1 MKKINTEKLFRPIL
15 KNAEKQGDRPILT
28 KACWNK
34 SKKELVATDGHR
46 LMVVLTK
53 TQPQGKYTIP
63 KGKDGNYPNYAQV
76 VPGYREG
83 CLPEVKDTKH
93 VLVLSKELIPKL
105 KQALALL
112 KGTVEVGDCHFVR
125 DKRNIT
131 RLQLCC
137 SVIDVGSMHYEGANK
152 KNKKVT
158 LNLKYLYELVK
169 LFHTLGEDEFEF
181 HVTDELSPIVMIGKE
196 VYAIL
201 MPHRT

>member
-1 MKKINTEKLFRPIL
+1 MNRINTEKLFRPIL

-34 SKKELVATDGHR
+34 SKKELVATDGQR
-46 LMVVLTK
+46 LVVVLTK

-63 KGKDGNYPNYAQV
+63 KGKDGNYPGYARV

-83 CLPEVKDTKH
+83 CLPEVKDSKH
-93 VLVLSKELIPKL
+93 VLVLSKEIIPKL

-112 KGTVEVGDCHFVR
+112 KDTVEFGACHFVR
-125 DKRNIT
+125 DKRGIT

-137 SVIDVGSMHYEGANK
+137 SVQDVGSMHYKGANE
-152 KNKKVT
+152 KNKQVT

-169 LFHTLGEDEFEF
+169 MFHTLGEDEFEF
-181 HVTDELSPIVMIGKE
+181 HVTDELSPIVMLGKE

-201 MPHRT
+201 MPCRT